1 MPVRPRGTDQGER
14 KQHRGDVVVLGGAP
28 LSGGTARRF
37 GRMTCGL
44 VGNGTSRLLILIIH
58 PLQDAKNI

>member
-1 MPVRPRGTDQGER
+1 MPVRPRGTEQGER
-14 KQHRGDVVVLGGAP
+14 KQQRGDVVVGGAP
-28 LSGGTARRF
+28 LSGGTTRRF

-58 PLQDAKNI
+58 PLQDAENI